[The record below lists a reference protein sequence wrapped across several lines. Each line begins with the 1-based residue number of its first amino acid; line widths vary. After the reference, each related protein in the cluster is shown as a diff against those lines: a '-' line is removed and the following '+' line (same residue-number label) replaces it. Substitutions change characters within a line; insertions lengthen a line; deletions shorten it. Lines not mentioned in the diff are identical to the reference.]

1 MERMQVQ
8 RVLNYIEEHLIEEL
22 NNETLAR
29 ISGYSEYHFI
39 RVFRKHIRLTPAD
52 YIRKRRISEIV
63 LRVGD
68 QNRPISD
75 IAFEYG
81 FNSKENFTRA
91 FKNEHGILPTQ
102 WKTANCSLR
111 LFMPFS
117 FEHSNSQPTVSMLYL
132 KEFTLTVYQF
142 DEKLPPKCWNQ
153 YNAEKRSVKLSG
165 GDIVEDFGVMIWDN
179 VKGRLNYYIGIKT
192 DAVKG
197 NPQNTLKLQIS
208 GGLYAVFET
217 PSANQHDFVNTIRN
231 TWDWIY
237 RDWLPNSGYHRADG
251 FELESYIEASKKYTE
266 RIYVPIRKEWS

>member
-1 MERMQVQ
+1 MERKQVQ
-8 RVLNYIEEHLIEEL
+8 IVLKYIEEHLTDEL
-22 NNETLAR
+22 NNELLAR

-39 RVFRKHIRLTPAD
+39 RVFRKHIHLTPAD

-63 LRVGD
+63 LRIGD
-68 QNRPISD
+68 KNRPISD

-117 FEHSNSQPTVSMLYL
+117 FDNTNLLPTVSMLYL
-132 KEFTLTVYQF
+132 EEFALIVYKF
-142 DEKLPPKCWNQ
+142 DEVLPPKCWNK

-165 GDIVEDFGVMIWDN
+165 GDIVEDFGVMIWDS
-179 VKGRLNYYIGIKT
+179 VKERLIYYIGIKA
-192 DAVKG
+192 DDVKG
-197 NPQNTLKLQIS
+197 DPQNTLKLQIS

-217 PSANQHDFVNTIRN
+217 PPAKQHDFVSTIRR

-251 FELESYIEASKKYTE
+251 FELESYVEESKKYTE
-266 RIYVPIRKEWS
+266 RIYVPIERS